1 MIRRPALSKRRP
13 LAALAEEL
21 TSVRVGR
28 RVVLTNGVFDL
39 LHVGHLRYLEAA
51 RAHGDVLV
59 VAINSDASTRAY
71 KGPTRPII
79 PEDERAELVA
89 ALECVD
95 YVVVFEERDVCA
107 IIDTLRPD
115 VHAKGTDYT
124 VASVPERARVEA
136 YGGQVVI
143 CGDPKDHSTTELIA
157 RRQG

>member
-1 MIRRPALSKRRP
+1 MTARRPATSKRRT
-13 LAALAEEL
+13 LAALVEDVA
-21 TSVRVGR
+21 RARAAGQ

-59 VAINSDASTRAY
+59 AAVNSDASTRAY
-71 KGPTRPII
+71 KGPTRPVI
-79 PEDERAELVA
+79 PEDERAELVG

-95 YVVVFEERDVCA
+95 YVVVFEERDVIA
-107 IIDTLRPD
+107 VIDALRPD

-136 YGGQVVI
+136 YGGTVVI
-143 CGDPKDHSTTELIA
+143 CGDPKDHSTTSLIA
-157 RRQG
+157 RK